1 MHFRRDPD
9 VFLKMVEAESLNLL
23 SVKLHMSSQAQYIE
37 HLFQIALE
45 TTNTS
50 DIAIEWNNFRKLAFN
65 QAMDKIFQDISQEVK
80 DNLTK
85 NCQKL
90 VAKTVRHKF
99 MTKLDQAPF
108 IPNVRDPKIPKIL
121 TLTCGQGRFEPTL

>member
-1 MHFRRDPD
+1 MLTAKGKKEIQKGSLYEDIKYAINRTPMHFRRDPD

-85 NCQKL
+85 IVKNW
-90 VAKTVRHKF
+90 
-99 MTKLDQAPF
+99 
-108 IPNVRDPKIPKIL
+108 
-121 TLTCGQGRFEPTL
+121 